1 MTQTAKKAKGRPT
14 GYRWKPPRS
23 LSEKYFTRREAAE
36 ELGCSLRKLDV
47 LVTTEQLD
55 HVTYDGTHTL
65 VSKAS
70 VRMYVAER
78 TGDGLPPPQVK
89 KAKGRGPRA

>member
-1 MTQTAKKAKGRPT
+1 MPQAAKKPKGRPT
-14 GYRWKPPRS
+14 GYRWKPPRT

-36 ELGCSLRKLDV
+36 ELGCSHTKLDV
-47 LVTTEQLD
+47 LVRTEQLD
-55 HVTYDGTHTL
+55 HITYDGKHTL
-65 VSKAS
+65 ISKAS